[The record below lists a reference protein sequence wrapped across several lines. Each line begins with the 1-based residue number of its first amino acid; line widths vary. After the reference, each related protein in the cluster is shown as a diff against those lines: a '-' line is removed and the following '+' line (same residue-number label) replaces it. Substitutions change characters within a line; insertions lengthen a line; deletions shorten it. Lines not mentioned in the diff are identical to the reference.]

1 MTAHAPIFCPVSD
14 FIVIVEGNIPTSKTA
29 EYTHKKYLARETGTY
44 VTLPLMTAKH
54 DCRRPRQCS
63 YILHK
68 PILASMPSI
77 PSAKINH
84 KLTTLYTLK
93 YPFFAIY
100 SDFVGDGNKRGSNAV
115 PLENTAV

>member
-77 PSAKINH
+77 PSAKIEAYP
-84 KLTTLYTLK
+84 LSRTTLNL
-93 YPFFAIY
+93 
-100 SDFVGDGNKRGSNAV
+100 GV
-115 PLENTAV
+115 PTDTRLDIL